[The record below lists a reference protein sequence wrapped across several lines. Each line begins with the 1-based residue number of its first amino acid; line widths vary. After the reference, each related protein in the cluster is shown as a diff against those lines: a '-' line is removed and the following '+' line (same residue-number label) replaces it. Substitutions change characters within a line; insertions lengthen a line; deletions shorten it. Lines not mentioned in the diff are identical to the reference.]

1 MSELKPI
8 TLPTES
14 AAQKMIGYVVET
26 TEDGSGLCWLDVR
39 SDHINRIGVVHGGIV
54 SVLLD
59 SASGTVA
66 RASLNPDMSQ
76 AVATVSLTVNF
87 AASAREGR
95 ITARGRVT
103 GGGRK
108 LIFVDAVLQDEAGTV
123 LATSTGVFKRLS
135 KPNN

>member
-1 MSELKPI
+1 MNEIKPI
-8 TLPTES
+8 ILPTES

-87 AASAREGR
+87 ASSAREGR

-135 KPNN
+135 KPNA